1 MWMDTFVPIM
11 LMIINWCCKSNQQK
25 YSTSVN
31 ETNIWQDKLE
41 RVLSTF
47 AGPSDTGSANP
58 AVQFALFQMGQ
69 AVLAEQAS
77 VRDITINM
85 PNVHNLPLD

>member
-1 MWMDTFVPIM
+1 MKMDY
-11 LMIINWCCKSNQQK
+11 KGKAQ
-25 YSTSVN
+25 
-31 ETNIWQDKLE
+31 E
-41 RVLSTF
+41 RRNTLLSTF